1 MSLTKQSMET
11 KSAILSELKEI
22 SPTVAAVGSG
32 LTYRVPDGYFDV
44 LAAAILNR
52 IRTEG
57 LSAKE
62 ELNTLSP
69 LLGGLS
75 KKSPYQVPEGY
86 FESSPLLMQLRNK
99 ETYSVPEGYFDN
111 LATNVLNKVHDRKP
125 AKVISMNTSR
135 RFMRYAA
142 AAVVAGVMAVAG
154 WFYFANNSS
163 QGISDPVI
171 AGVDGLSEDNK
182 ISDEE
187 ISKYLEAETIPV
199 ATAVIFP
206 ENDEMSAS
214 DIKEMLS
221 DVSDDEL
228 QQYLTIL

>member
-1 MSLTKQSMET
+1 MET

-22 SPTVAAVGSG
+22 SPVLAGIGSG
-32 LTYRVPDGYFDV
+32 LTYQVPDGYFDG
-44 LAAAILNR
+44 LAAVILNR
-52 IRTEG
+52 IKTQG
-57 LSAKE
+57 LSAKD
-62 ELNTLSP
+62 ELQTLSP

-86 FESSPLLMQLRNK
+86 FEDASPLLMQLRNK
-99 ETYSVPEGYFDN
+99 ETYAVPQGYFEN
-111 LATNVLNKVHDRKP
+111 LATAILNKVRERKP
-125 AKVISMNTSR
+125 AKVVSMNTSR

-154 WFYFANNSS
+154 WFYFANSS
-163 QGISDPVI
+163 TGSGSEVAAVEQLSD
-171 AGVDGLSEDNK
+171 DSK

-187 ISKYLEAETIPV
+187 IAKYLEGETIPV
-199 ATAVIFP
+199 VTAATLA
-206 ENDEMSAS
+206 ENDEMGAS

-228 QQYLTIL
+228 QQYITTL

>member
-1 MSLTKQSMET
+1 MET

-22 SPTVAAVGSG
+22 SPVVAGVGAG
-32 LTYRVPDGYFDV
+32 LTYQVPDGYFDG

-57 LSAKE
+57 LSARE
-62 ELNTLSP
+62 ELQTLSP

-75 KKSPYQVPEGY
+75 KKSPYQVPQGY
-86 FESSPLLMQLRNK
+86 FETSSLLAELKNK
-99 ETYSVPEGYFDN
+99 HTYSVPEGYFEN
-111 LATNVLNKVHDRKP
+111 LSVNVLNKIHERKP
-125 AKVISMNTSR
+125 AKVVSMNTSR
-135 RFMRYAA
+135 RLMRYAA

-154 WFYFANNSS
+154 WFYFANNST
-163 QGISDPVI
+163 GNPDTL
-171 AGVDGLSEDNK
+171 AANGVEQLSEDSK

-187 ISKYLEAETIPV
+187 IAKYLEAETIPV
-199 ATAVIFP
+199 VTAAILP
-206 ENDEMSAS
+206 ENDEMGAS

-228 QQYLTIL
+228 QQYLTTL

>member
-1 MSLTKQSMET
+1 MET
-11 KSAILSELKEI
+11 KSAILSELNEI
-22 SPTVAAVGSG
+22 SPAVAGITSG
-32 LTYRVPDGYFDV
+32 LTYQVPDGYFDG

-52 IRTEG
+52 IKTEG
-57 LSAKE
+57 KSAKD
-62 ELNTLSP
+62 ELQTLSP

-86 FESSPLLMQLRNK
+86 FEASPLLMQLRNK
-99 ETYSVPEGYFDN
+99 ETYAVPERYFEN
-111 LATNVLNKVHDRKP
+111 LPANILNKVQERKP
-125 AKVISMNTSR
+125 AKVVSMNTGR

-154 WFYFANNSS
+154 WFYFANNST
-163 QGISDPVI
+163 GTND
-171 AGVDGLSEDNK
+171 GVAKVEQLSEDNK

-187 ISKYLEAETIPV
+187 IANYLEAETVPV
-199 ATAVIFP
+199 ATAAIFP
-206 ENDEMSAS
+206 ENDEITAS

-228 QQYLTIL
+228 QQFVTL

>member
-22 SPTVAAVGSG
+22 SPAVAGIGSG
-32 LTYRVPDGYFDV
+32 FTYHVPDGYFDG

-52 IRTEG
+52 IKTEG
-57 LSAKE
+57 LSAKD
-62 ELNTLSP
+62 ELQTLSP

-86 FESSPLLMQLRNK
+86 FEMSPVLMQLKNK
-99 ETYSVPEGYFDN
+99 KTYAVPDGYFDN
-111 LATNVLNKVHDRKP
+111 LAANVLNKVQDRKP
-125 AKVISMNTSR
+125 AKVVSMNTGR

-154 WFYFANNSS
+154 WFYFANTSTGVTGNGVA
-163 QGISDPVI
+163 Q
-171 AGVDGLSEDNK
+171 VDGLSEDTK

-187 ISKYLEAETIPV
+187 IAKYLEAETLPV
-199 ATAVIFP
+199 VTAATFP
-206 ENDEMSAS
+206 ENEEMTAS

-228 QQYLTIL
+228 QQYITL

>member
-1 MSLTKQSMET
+1 MET

-22 SPTVAAVGSG
+22 SPVMAGVGSG
-32 LTYRVPDGYFDV
+32 LTYQVPDGYFDG

-52 IRTEG
+52 IKTDG
-57 LSAKE
+57 LSASD
-62 ELNTLSP
+62 ELQTLSP

-86 FESSPLLMQLRNK
+86 FEVSPLLMQLRNK
-99 ETYSVPEGYFDN
+99 ETYSVPEGYFEN
-111 LATNVLNKVHDRKP
+111 LASDVLNKVQDRKP
-125 AKVISMNTSR
+125 AKVVSMNTSR

-154 WFYFANNSS
+154 WFYFANNSTGTGS
-163 QGISDPVI
+163 EVASVEQLSD
-171 AGVDGLSEDNK
+171 DSK

-187 ISKYLEAETIPV
+187 IAKYLEAETLPIV
-199 ATAVIFP
+199 TAATLP
-206 ENDEMSAS
+206 ENDEMGAS

-228 QQYLTIL
+228 QQYLTTL